1 MGDFIGAQIV
11 ATLNPMVT
19 IVRTGNKSMVDPN
32 ANIRIVDGTIVLS
45 EDERVTE
52 DQDQQGQ
59 KNCYYNEGMLKDT

>member
-32 ANIRIVDGTIVLS
+32 ANIRIVDGAIVLS
-45 EDERVTE
+45 EDDRVTE

-59 KNCYYNEGMLKDT
+59 RNCY